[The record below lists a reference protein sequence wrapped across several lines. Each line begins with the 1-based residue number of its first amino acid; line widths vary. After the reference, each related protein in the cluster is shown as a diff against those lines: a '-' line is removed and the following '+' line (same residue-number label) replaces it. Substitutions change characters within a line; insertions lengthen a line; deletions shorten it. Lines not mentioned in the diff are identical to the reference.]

1 MFDFIEVGDQFC
13 TGSSIMPQKRN
24 PDLAELVRGKA
35 ARVIGNLATSAA
47 LMKAQPLAFNKD
59 QQESKPPLTDTL
71 ENVRGAVTVTTQM
84 LPTIKVRDR
93 KMLAAAEQGYSTA
106 TDLADYLVR
115 AGLPFRDAH
124 HAVATI
130 VGAAREKHLATLSD
144 LPLVEMQAHAPVIG
158 ADVYKVL
165 TVEGS
170 VASRNHP
177 GGTAPE
183 QVRSAIAELRSLL
196 A

>member
-35 ARVIGNLATSAA
+35 ARVIGNLAFSAA
-47 LMKAQPLAFNKD
+47 LMKSQPLAFNKD

-71 ENVRGAVTVTTQM
+71 ETVLGAVGVTTQM
-84 LPTIKVRDR
+84 LPSITVKQDR
-93 KMLAAAEQGYSTA
+93 MLAAAEQGYSTA

-124 HAVATI
+124 HAVAAI
-130 VGAAREKHLATLSD
+130 VGAARDRKLPTLSD
-144 LPLVEMQAHAPVIG
+144 LSLAEMQALAPSIKE
-158 ADVYKVL
+158 DVFAML
-165 TVEGS
+165 TVQGS
-170 VASRNHP
+170 VASRDHK
-177 GGTAPE
+177 GGTSPRR
-183 QVRSAIAELRSLL
+183 VREAAEAMRRAIS
-196 A
+196 